1 MHSCRA
7 LRQAFSAVPG
17 SDARG
22 SGSGAASSGSNMS
35 AHGIPMEPI
44 NIMIRNMYRE
54 NLKTMQNSASL
65 PGYFAFHRCITGL
78 MER

>member
-1 MHSCRA
+1 
-7 LRQAFSAVPG
+7 
-17 SDARG
+17 
-22 SGSGAASSGSNMS
+22 MS